1 MISTLIA
8 FALMA
13 GGNELVCPIMGE
25 AANMAGP
32 KVEYNGAMFAFCCG
46 GCDSTFSKDPVA
58 AFKNPKTKGKAIG
71 MYLFDPVS
79 RRRIESKEAKAFS
92 TYEGIV
98 FPFES
103 AANKATFDKDAK
115 KFGTMPKKDLLIC
128 PVTGEKIDT
137 YASAASFYDVAG
149 TRYYTCCAG
158 CIGSLEKNSAKYAG
172 NYAKQ
177 AAAPKAVKAKAN

>member
-71 MYLFDPVS
+71 MYLFDPV
-79 RRRIESKEAKAFS
+79 RER
-92 TYEGIV
+92 
-98 FPFES
+98 ES
-103 AANKATFDKDAK
+103 AAGRSAVPAARVRSSGGLRGSLGASGSFFDADTFDSRASPSSSGHATNYSFLFQGIDQ
-115 KFGTMPKKDLLIC
+115 LRQIC
-128 PVTGEKIDT
+128 RDRQESG
-137 YASAASFYDVAG
+137 
-149 TRYYTCCAG
+149 
-158 CIGSLEKNSAKYAG
+158 
-172 NYAKQ
+172 
-177 AAAPKAVKAKAN
+177 

>member
-79 RRRIESKEAKAFS
+79 RRRIESKD
-92 TYEGIV
+92 
-98 FPFES
+98 
-103 AANKATFDKDAK
+103 ANLRDKQFQDNGHMVTFGLNLH
-115 KFGTMPKKDLLIC
+115 F
-128 PVTGEKIDT
+128 
-137 YASAASFYDVAG
+137 
-149 TRYYTCCAG
+149 
-158 CIGSLEKNSAKYAG
+158 
-172 NYAKQ
+172 
-177 AAAPKAVKAKAN
+177 